1 MARSSHSK
9 HTCATL
15 TVCVMGELLV
25 EDAVDEAAAL
35 DEVVVDEFW
44 AETTNDPS
52 KKESAVKRVR
62 RQVRE
67 KVIVRSNM
75 STL

>member
-1 MARSSHSK
+1 
-9 HTCATL
+9 
-15 TVCVMGELLV
+15 
-25 EDAVDEAAAL
+25 
-35 DEVVVDEFW
+35 VVDEFW